1 MSIPANLIVPSLLLF
16 FCVVFLSGCDLCC
29 TVKQISCC
37 LYD

>member
-1 MSIPANLIVPSLLLF
+1 MPIPVQSYRAKLLLF
-16 FCVVFLSGCDLCC
+16 LCCFFAGCDLCC